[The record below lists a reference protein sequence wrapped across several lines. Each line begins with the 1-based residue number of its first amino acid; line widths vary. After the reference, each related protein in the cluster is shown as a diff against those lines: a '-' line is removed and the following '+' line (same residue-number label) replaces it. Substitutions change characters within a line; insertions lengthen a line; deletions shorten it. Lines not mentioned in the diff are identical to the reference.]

1 MSEQLSDKELISRLA
16 EDGEQVIDLLFRRY
30 YRFVCVAVYR
40 ILSDENL
47 SEDIAQEVFYELWKK
62 RHRIN
67 IQTSLKAYLK
77 RAAVNKSLN
86 YIRDQKIK
94 FEEVGKAPVLSTKS
108 HNAQL
113 EAKELQEQINL
124 AVNALP
130 ERCRIIFSLSR
141 FEEMSYQEIAN
152 TLQISTKTVENQI
165 SKALKILRQAIG
177 PYLSKDTLLLLVFFY
192 HFLS

>member
-1 MSEQLSDKELISRLA
+1 
-16 EDGEQVIDLLFRRY
+16 
-30 YRFVCVAVYR
+30 
-40 ILSDENL
+40 
-47 SEDIAQEVFYELWKK
+47 WKK